1 MSFNLYK
8 WVMSLLKIDKTK
20 GKEFVLDSI
29 TMQWKIFRSFQGVN
43 VLTVFLRFY
52 ENLRNLSV
60 KHKCMKM
67 TMLIQKGF
75 QLICDMPKDS
85 KGSFTTYV
93 DKSRVVLEM
102 STVSGIQIFS
112 YFSKGIPSK
121 ISTGGG

>member
-52 ENLRNLSV
+52 ENLR
-60 KHKCMKM
+60 
-67 TMLIQKGF
+67 T
-75 QLICDMPKDS
+75 
-85 KGSFTTYV
+85 
-93 DKSRVVLEM
+93 RVRGDFNIHG
-102 STVSGIQIFS
+102 TKF
-112 YFSKGIPSK
+112 F
-121 ISTGGG
+121 